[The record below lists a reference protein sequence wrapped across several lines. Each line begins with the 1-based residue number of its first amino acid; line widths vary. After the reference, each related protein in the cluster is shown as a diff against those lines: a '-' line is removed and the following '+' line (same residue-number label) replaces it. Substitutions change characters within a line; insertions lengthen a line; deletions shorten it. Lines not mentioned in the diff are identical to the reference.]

1 MRSAQNLP
9 CMHPALLWENSRS
22 LLQKEKRQAR
32 DYERSLGGVGPE
44 VFRGEEEGGGVRNGP
59 GVARTILLLHIISVR
74 SSKQPLMV
82 RTFLKVY
89 MELGSSFLFLQE
101 QINDIIIITRDPCL
115 RTTPYEFPWCTRRSR

>member
-9 CMHPALLWENSRS
+9 LMHPALLWENSRS

-59 GVARTILLLHIISVR
+59 GATRTILLFHIISER
-74 SSKQPLMV
+74 PSHHHL
-82 RTFLKVY
+82 
-89 MELGSSFLFLQE
+89 
-101 QINDIIIITRDPCL
+101 
-115 RTTPYEFPWCTRRSR
+115 CTWH